1 MYYNTLNFYAG
12 HTDQVG
18 NIRLAYY
25 KDASG
30 NLKVDRTTHFYPFG
44 LEFGG
49 DLSTANSISPNYKYS
64 SQGQEKQTETGWSS
78 YRWRNYDAGMA
89 RFFNVDPLSEKYD
102 YQSHYNFSENRVVD
116 ARELEGL
123 EAKKVNEVSL
133 PGDPVE
139 FAEFIGGGINSIR
152 AAFSNSVVRTA
163 NVITNDAVRNKYVVD
178 EDGSL
183 TLLTGVPKES
193 FKEKVVNGSFDLAT
207 LGMAALGGPEGVLTM
222 QGGKAPAIKAV
233 EEVKNLQK
241 AGRTGKQARLIE
253 LAEEPK
259 LGKADKG
266 WLKSDINKVAQG
278 KRTTIRNPPGKDLA
292 HERGR
297 EAAKGY
303 SYKYSHLQDRSLH
316 RKQHKYE

>member
-1 MYYNTLNFYAG
+1 MSINGTLTPSY
-12 HTDQVG
+12 
-18 NIRLAYY
+18 R
-25 KDASG
+25 
-30 NLKVDRTTHFYPFG
+30 
-44 LEFGG
+44 
-49 DLSTANSISPNYKYS
+49 YS
-64 SQGQEKQTETGWSS
+64 SQGQENQIDTKWSS

-89 RFFNVDPLSEKYD
+89 RFFNIDPLSEKYA

-116 ARELEGL
+116 GRELEGL
-123 EAKKVNEVSL
+123 EWQSTKREQDL
-133 PGDPVE
+133 PDDPVE
-139 FAEFIGGGINSIR
+139 FAEFIGGGINSVR
-152 AAFSNSVVRTA
+152 AAVANSLARTV
-163 NVITNDAVRNKYVVD
+163 NVLTNNAVSNKYVV
-178 EDGSL
+178 EGDGGL

-207 LGMAALGGPEGVLTM
+207 IGMAALGGPEGVLTM

-241 AGRTGKQARLIE
+241 AGRNGKQARLRE

-297 EAAKGY
+297 EAEKGY

-316 RKQHKYE
+316 RKQHKYDNGGRKNKERPVEGEK